1 MEAAKDLFPMCMPAI
16 LTFAIFVALLIL
28 DLIRREFS
36 LLLGH
41 SLFGVVCV
49 LLMNILCQNNATLA
63 AWGLLALPFILLILG
78 DMMYNKEMQ
87 RRQDALA
94 PKAPEP
100 TLMHKPCP
108 SKAPS
113 YYL

>member
-1 MEAAKDLFPMCMPAI
+1 MCMPAI
-16 LTFAIFVALLIL
+16 LTFAIFIALLIL

-41 SLFGVVCV
+41 SLFGIVSV
-49 LLMNILCQNNATLA
+49 LLMNVLCQNNASLA

-78 DMMYNKEMQ
+78 DMMYNNEIE
-87 RRQDALA
+87 RRQAA
-94 PKAPEP
+94 VAAKPPEP

-108 SKAPS
+108 PKKPS